1 MSADLIFTGGKI
13 WTGVPQTPFV
23 QALAVADGCILAV
36 GRDADVEPLCGTRT
50 KRVALEGSFAMPGI
64 IDGHNHVLEGVRGQ
78 TFELQLGADLDF
90 TAILDRVRAQAARC
104 GPQDWIIGGPFLIAR
119 CPQTLTAEGRRLL
132 DGACGGRPV
141 LLRDVTFHSR
151 FASTEALRLAGIDH
165 NTADPPNGVIVH
177 DAAGDPTGLL
187 HESAANALEA
197 VAPMLSPD
205 QWMTVGRNAMTLLNG
220 LGVTGFGLAAASGT
234 TLGALKAMD
243 EAGVLTAW
251 AAGFCMMEPLLL
263 AIERDCVGPD
273 LIARRHD
280 FATKHLR
287 VDFAKFFMD
296 GVPLMRTAA
305 FVEPYLPDGVHR
317 QGFRGHC
324 AYGVADLADRIAPL
338 DAAGI
343 SVKIHTIGDA
353 AIRDSLDAFAEVRR
367 RNGPGPRHSLAHLL
381 YIHPEDVPRLAALNV
396 IADLNPPVWFP
407 NPNMTALRAALGDAR
422 VERSWPMRDI
432 LASGALAATGT
443 DWPALA
449 PTPNPW
455 PGLSALITRRD
466 PSGRTPG
473 VHRPDQALTLEEAL
487 PLYTSN
493 AAETLGLSHDTG
505 RLAPGLSAD
514 MIVLDRDLFAIPP
527 EEIAGTRVRQT
538 WFEGLLVHEG

>member
-1 MSADLIFTGGKI
+1 MSADVIFTGGRI

-23 QALAVADGCILAV
+23 EALAVAGGSILAV
-36 GRDADVEPLCGTRT
+36 GHDADIEPLWGART
-50 KRVALEGSFAMPGI
+50 KRVALGGAFAMPGI

-90 TAILDRVRAQAARC
+90 AAILDRVRAQAATTTSD
-104 GPQDWIIGGPFLIAR
+104 GWIIGGPFLIAR
-119 CPQTLTAEGRRLL
+119 CPETQTAQGRALL
-132 DGACGGRPV
+132 DEACGDRPV

-151 FASTEALRLAGIDH
+151 FASSEALRLAGIDRD
-165 NTADPPNGVIVH
+165 TADPPNGVIVR
-177 DAAGDPTGLL
+177 DAGEPTGLL

-197 VAPMLSPD
+197 AAPALSPE
-205 QWMTVGRNAMTLLNG
+205 QWMTVGRNAMALLNG

-234 TLGALKAMD
+234 TLGALKGMD

-273 LIARRHD
+273 LIARRHE
-280 FATKHLR
+280 FVTKHLR
-287 VDFAKFFMD
+287 TDFAKFFMD

-305 FVEPYLPDGVHR
+305 FVEPYLPDGVHPE
-317 QGFRGHC
+317 GFRGHS
-324 AYGVADLADRIAPL
+324 AYGVTDLADLIAPL

-367 RNGPGPRHSLAHLL
+367 RNGPGPRHSLAHML
-381 YIHPEDVPRLAALNV
+381 YIRPEDVPRLAALNV

-407 NPNMTALRAALGDAR
+407 SPNMIALRAALGDAR

-473 VHRPDQALTLEEAL
+473 VHRPEQALTLDEAL

-493 AAETLGLSHDTG
+493 AAETLGLSGETG

-514 MIVLDRDLFAIPP
+514 MIVLDRDLFAISP
-527 EEIAGTRVRQT
+527 EEIAGTQVRQT
-538 WFEGLLVHEG
+538 WFEGRLVHEG

>member
-1 MSADLIFTGGKI
+1 MSADVIFTGGKI
-13 WTGVPQTPFV
+13 WTGGSQTPFV
-23 QALAVADGCILAV
+23 QALAVANGSILAV
-36 GRDADVEPLCGTRT
+36 GRDTDIEPLCGART
-50 KRVALEGSFAMPGI
+50 KRVALDGAFAMPGI

-78 TFELQLGADLDF
+78 TFELPLGADLDF
-90 TAILDRVRAQAARC
+90 TAILDRVRAQAATTAPD
-104 GPQDWIIGGPFLIAR
+104 GWIIGGPFLIAR
-119 CPQTLTAEGRRLL
+119 CPETQTAQGRALL
-132 DGACGGRPV
+132 DEACGGRPV

-151 FASTEALRLAGIDH
+151 FASSAALRLASIDG
-165 NTADPPNGVIVH
+165 NTADPPNGVIVR
-177 DAAGDPTGLL
+177 DASGEPTGLL

-197 VAPMLSPD
+197 AAPVLSPD
-205 QWMTVGRNAMTLLNG
+205 QWMIVGRKAMALLNG

-234 TLGALKAMD
+234 TLGELKAMD
-243 EAGVLTAW
+243 EASVLTAW

-273 LIARRHD
+273 LIARRHE

-305 FVEPYLPDGVHR
+305 FVEPYLPDGVHPK
-317 QGFRGHC
+317 GFRGHS
-324 AYGVADLADRIAPL
+324 AYGVTDLAERIAPL

-353 AIRDSLDAFAEVRR
+353 AIRAALDAFADVRR
-367 RNGPGPRHSLAHLL
+367 RNGPGPRHSLAHML
-381 YIHPEDVPRLAALNV
+381 YIRPEDVPRLAALNV

-422 VERSWPMRDI
+422 VDRSWPMRHI

-449 PTPNPW
+449 PTPSPW

-473 VHRPDQALTLEEAL
+473 VHRPDQALTLEETL
-487 PLYTSN
+487 PLFTSN

-514 MIVLDRDLFAIPP
+514 MIVLDRDVFAIPP
-527 EEIAGTRVRQT
+527 QEIAGTQVRQT
-538 WFEGLLVHEG
+538 WFEGRLVYES

>member
-1 MSADLIFTGGKI
+1 MSADVIFTGGRI
-13 WTGVPQTPFV
+13 WTGIPQRPFV
-23 QALAVADGCILAV
+23 EALAVSDGDILAV
-36 GRDADVEPLCGTRT
+36 GSDADIEPLRGPGTNHI
-50 KRVALEGSFAMPGI
+50 ALDGAFAMPGI

-90 TAILDRVRAQAARC
+90 AATLDRVRAQAAKS
-104 GPQDWIIGGPFLIAR
+104 GPRDWIIGGPFLIAR
-119 CPQTLTAEGRRLL
+119 CPQTQTAEGRALL
-132 DGACGGRPV
+132 DEASGGRPV

-151 FASTEALRLAGIDH
+151 FASSEALRRAGIDR
-165 NTADPPNGVIVH
+165 NSVDPQNGVIVR
-177 DAAGDPTGLL
+177 DAAGEPTGLL

-197 VAPMLSPD
+197 AAPTPSPE

-243 EAGVLTAW
+243 EAGILTAW

-273 LIARRHD
+273 LIARRHE

-305 FVEPYLPDGVHR
+305 FVEPYLPDGVHPK
-317 QGFRGHC
+317 GFRGHS
-324 AYGVADLADRIAPL
+324 AYGVADLAERIAPL

-353 AIRDSLDAFAEVRR
+353 AIRDALDAFADVRR
-367 RNGPGPRHSLAHLL
+367 RNGPGPRHSLAHML
-381 YIHPEDVPRLAALNV
+381 YIRPEDVPRLAALNV

-422 VERSWPMRDI
+422 VDRSWPMRDI

-449 PTPNPW
+449 PTPSPW

-466 PSGRTPG
+466 PSGRTHG
-473 VHRPDQALTLEEAL
+473 VHRADQALTLEETL
-487 PLYTSN
+487 PLFTSN
-493 AAETLGLSHDTG
+493 AAETLGLSAETG
-505 RLAPGLSAD
+505 RLAPGLSPD
-514 MIVLDRDLFAIPP
+514 MIVLDRDLFMIPP
-527 EEIAGTRVRQT
+527 EEIAGTQVRQT
-538 WFEGLLVHEG
+538 WFEGRLVHES